1 MKRRSKME
9 KTQHLLHMADR
20 FRLGAEAPDGRDWW
34 ELFECLATR
43 DVPRMEKL
51 MASFNVDTNT
61 DY

>member
-1 MKRRSKME
+1 ME

-34 ELFECLATR
+34 ELFEALATR
-43 DVPRMEKL
+43 DIPRMEKL
-51 MASFNVDTNT
+51 MDSFHIDTNT